1 MLHSSGKCK
10 VADHARI
17 QNTEMHIYQ
26 LLHNEGEI
34 QVEEQS
40 IEENGISISGT
51 LHVMTVYLCTNGQ
64 NTLDAT
70 KSSLPFKHFIDVP
83 GIESSCVYHIHWN
96 LEQLLVTML
105 DSDELDIKAALNF
118 EALVFTSK
126 KASFVTDIKVEELDM
141 NKISELPGIV
151 IYIAGTGDTLWDI
164 GKKYYVSI
172 AQLKEVNELVSEE
185 IKAGDKILVVKGV
198 S

>member
-1 MLHSSGKCK
+1 M
-10 VADHARI
+10 
-17 QNTEMHIYQ
+17 
-26 LLHNEGEI
+26 
-34 QVEEQS
+34 
-40 IEENGISISGT
+40 ENGIAVNGT
-51 LHVMTVYLCTNGQ
+51 LHVTTIYLCTNGQ
-64 NTLDAT
+64 NTLYAT
-70 KSSLPFKHFIDVP
+70 KSSLPFKQVIEVP
-83 GIESSCVYHIHWN
+83 GITESCVCHIHWN
-96 LEQLLVTML
+96 LEQLLVSML

-126 KASFVTDIKVEELDM
+126 KANLVTDIKVEALDM

-164 GKKYYVSI
+164 GKKYYVPI

>member
-1 MLHSSGKCK
+1 M
-10 VADHARI
+10 
-17 QNTEMHIYQ
+17 
-26 LLHNEGEI
+26 
-34 QVEEQS
+34 
-40 IEENGISISGT
+40 
-51 LHVMTVYLCTNGQ
+51 
-64 NTLDAT
+64 
-70 KSSLPFKHFIDVP
+70 P
-83 GIESSCVYHIHWN
+83 GITESCVCHIHWN
-96 LEQLLVTML
+96 LEQLLVSML

-126 KASFVTDIKVEELDM
+126 KANLVTDIKVEALDM

-164 GKKYYVSI
+164 GKKYYVPI